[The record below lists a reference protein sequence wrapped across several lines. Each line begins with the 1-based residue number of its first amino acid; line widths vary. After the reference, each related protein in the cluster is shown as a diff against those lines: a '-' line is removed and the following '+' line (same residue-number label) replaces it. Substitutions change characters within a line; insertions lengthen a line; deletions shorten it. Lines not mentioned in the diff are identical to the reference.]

1 MTNGREFNR
10 PATYQLMVKGDI
22 APGFPTRFDEYT
34 ILPQANRETLIV
46 GAVRDQPALHGLLA
60 QIRDEGLI
68 LLWLRR
74 QDGEPNG

>member
-10 PATYQLMVKGDI
+10 PALYQVMVKGDI
-22 APGFPTRFDEYT
+22 DSTWSSRFDGYT
-34 ILPQANRETLIV
+34 VLPQANQETLIV

-74 QDGEPNG
+74 QNGEPNP